1 MKLGIDVD
9 ITIKA
14 PDGAYVTIPVVPE
27 EITYDDGSGTPTTV
41 SVLNIGNIDFYNGVE
56 LDTLSFSSFFPAL
69 HPIGPPFPPAW
80 ISSCFP
86 SFFAVLSVGV
96 TTLCHPI

>member
-56 LDTLSFSSFFPAL
+56 LDTLSFSSFFPARYDAG
-69 HPIGPPFPPAW
+69 IAD
-80 ISSCFP
+80 
-86 SFFAVLSVGV
+86 
-96 TTLCHPI
+96 TRN